1 MIDVIAQIVPGYVQ
15 EVAEWMGFLAQFLV
29 GGVLVVFIG
38 WAIGYAVRALF
49 DMIEFMTL

>member
-1 MIDVIAQIVPGYVQ
+1 MLDVIAQIVPDYVQ
-15 EVAEWMGFLAQFLV
+15 EVSDWMGFLAQFLV